1 MCRIQS
7 TISGCFSRPVHLL
20 CDLHATLAEAIFLS
34 EALFSVGQLVRH
46 RLFNYRGVVIDVD
59 PVFMGTEE
67 WYQAMAK
74 SKPPREAPWYHVLVH
89 EAVHQTYV
97 AERNLDVDETFE
109 PIRHPAID
117 TVFSGFDGR
126 RYQRRLLAN

>member
-1 MCRIQS
+1 M
-7 TISGCFSRPVHLL
+7 
-20 CDLHATLAEAIFLS
+20 S

-74 SKPPREAPWYHVLVH
+74 SKPPRESPWYHVLVH

-97 AERNLDVDETFE
+97 AERNLEVDETFE